1 MNGHLTL
8 SLPKHTNGGLAIS
21 NFSTYHC
28 NTHAV
33 HPMIAPAINN
43 TLPLQNISLLYNSVC
58 VCVYARSI
66 TSGNR
71 ISKLFYSINLF
82 PCFGNQ
88 FPDSKSHSLPSETQF
103 PGSKC
108 LFPNLE
114 HLFLN
119 SETQFPGSES
129 LSPDSETLFL
139 GSESQFLN
147 AKSGFLKPKFLV
159 SHSKPYFLTKN
170 QLLWPE

>member
-58 VCVYARSI
+58 VCVCVRAEYNFRQSDFQAFLFNKSI
-66 TSGNR
+66 PLFRKSVSGFKKSFLTFRNPVSGFKMSV
-71 ISKLFYSINLF
+71 SKFRASVSEFRNPVSGFRKPVSRFRNPVSGFGKSVSECKKWLFEAQI
-82 PCFGNQ
+82 PCFSFKTIFFN
-88 FPDSKSHSLPSETQF
+88 
-103 PGSKC
+103 
-108 LFPNLE
+108 
-114 HLFLN
+114 
-119 SETQFPGSES
+119 
-129 LSPDSETLFL
+129 
-139 GSESQFLN
+139 
-147 AKSGFLKPKFLV
+147 
-159 SHSKPYFLTKN
+159 
-170 QLLWPE
+170 